1 MTPFEVRIS
10 PQLENQ
16 VQECL
21 DELNVQPTVVKLEQ
35 ADQPISLLS
44 SHVLDD
50 FHPAKATAA
59 GVVPWSPP
67 QPNWNCWT
75 GCNIDEGYL
84 ATATLENMSEQM
96 LTEAKERANR
106 NPDIQKSMGEREK
119 LPVYSMKGA
128 IMEAINEHPVI
139 IIRGNTG
146 CGKME

>member
-1 MTPFEVRIS
+1 M
-10 PQLENQ
+10 
-16 VQECL
+16 QECL